1 MIWRSRR
8 SAEIEGKLAALDKTQ
23 ALLELTLDGTIIS
36 ANKNFRR
43 AVGYELDELRGRHH
57 SMLLAEGQ
65 RDGAEYRDFWQKL
78 REGKVVHQEC
88 KRIGKGAREVW
99 LYASYHPI
107 LDGFGKPFKVLKVA
121 LDLTEYKLRDALTDG
136 QLVAINKAQAVVE
149 FELDGRIIGANEN
162 FVDLFGYTVEEVRH
176 LHHDALLDPRE
187 RRQSDCR
194 ALWQKLGRGEYDS
207 GRYRRLAKDG
217 RELWIQGSYNPILDP
232 NGKPYKVIQ
241 YVTDV
246 TAQQRTSEEM
256 QDAVRE
262 TQAVLEAATSG
273 DLSRR
278 LSTDGLT
285 GEVRPMAEGVNALI
299 DSLAQI
305 ILRIKGA
312 ADEVSLGA
320 QDISRGNLDL
330 SGRTEEQAARLE
342 ETAASMEQMTT
353 TVKRNADNAAE
364 ANRLALEARDTAERG
379 GSVVGRAVEAM
390 QQANGASRKIAD
402 IIGVIDEIAFQTNLL
417 ALNAAVEAARAGEQG
432 RGFAVVASEVRNL
445 AGRSATAAKEIKA
458 LIQDSVSK
466 VADGSKHVEQSGQT
480 LSAIVDS
487 VKKVTDVVA
496 EITTA
501 SREQAAGIEHV
512 NRAVLQMQHATQQN
526 ASLVEEAAAASESL
540 REQAAGLMELMRQ
553 YRADASAQPPAA
565 SPVVARTAPSAER
578 RGPGRPWSG
587 RSARASTPSASDKA
601 AGHDQEWQDF

>member
-1 MIWRSRR
+1 MWFSRR
-8 SAEIEGKLAALDKTQ
+8 SAEVKGKLAALDKTQ
-23 ALLELTLDGTIIS
+23 ALLELDLDGTIIA

-43 AVGYELDELRGRHH
+43 SVGYELDELRGRHH
-57 SMLLAEGQ
+57 SILLEPGQ
-65 RDGAEYRDFWQKL
+65 QDSLEYRAFWEKL
-78 REGKVVHQEC
+78 REGKFVGQEC
-88 KRIGKGAREVW
+88 KRIGKDGREVW
-99 LYASYHPI
+99 MYATYHPI
-107 LDGFGKPFKVLKVA
+107 LDRSGRPFKVLKIA

-136 QLVAINKAQAVVE
+136 QLNAINKAQAVVE
-149 FELDGRIIGANEN
+149 FELDGRVIGANEN
-162 FVDLFGYTVEEVRH
+162 FVRLFGYAVGELRGM
-176 LHHDALLDPRE
+176 HHDALLDSRE
-187 RRQSDCR
+187 RADGHN
-194 ALWQKLGRGEYDS
+194 ALLWEKLGRGEYDS
-207 GRYRRLAKDG
+207 GQYRRVTRDG
-217 RELWIQGSYNPILDP
+217 RELWIHGSYNPILGP
-232 NGKPYKVIQ
+232 NGKPFKVVQ
-241 YVTDV
+241 YATDV
-246 TAQQRTSEEM
+246 TAQHRTSMEM
-256 QDAVRE
+256 QDAVKE
-262 TQAVLEAATSG
+262 TQAVLKAAASG

-278 LSTDGLT
+278 LSAESRT
-285 GEVRPMAEGVNALI
+285 GDVRSMAEGVNALL

-330 SGRTEEQAARLE
+330 SGRTEEQAGRLE

-364 ANRLALEARDTAERG
+364 ANRLALEARDIAERG
-379 GSVVGRAVEAM
+379 GAVVGRAVEAM
-390 QQANGASRKIAD
+390 QQINAASRRIAD

-487 VKKVTDVVA
+487 VKKVTSVVG
-496 EITTA
+496 EIMTA
-501 SREQAAGIEHV
+501 GREQAAGIDHV
-512 NRAVLQMQHATQQN
+512 NRAVSQMQHVTQQN

-553 YRADASAQPPAA
+553 YRADVASEPAA
-565 SPVVARTAPSAER
+565 PAHAGAMMSPPVER
-578 RGPGRPWSG
+578 RGPTRPWS
-587 RSARASTPSASDKA
+587 ARLVHSSTQPPSDKA